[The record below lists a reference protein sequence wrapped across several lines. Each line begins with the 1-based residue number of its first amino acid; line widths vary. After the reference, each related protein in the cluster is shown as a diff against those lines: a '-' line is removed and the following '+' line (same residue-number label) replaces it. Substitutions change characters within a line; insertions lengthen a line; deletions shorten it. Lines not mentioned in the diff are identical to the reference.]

1 MPISE
6 ATRRKIIRAIIEEDI
21 SWSGS
26 LDNVD
31 FLSRIYDLDQLPSH
45 DGRLENAKG
54 DIRQHTIYNPGDW
67 DTNWIFDDERFNL
80 LSGPENEFLRFL
92 CEMIHPKVRPDEKEA
107 QSLLKMFN
115 EQVGPEGY
123 QIVEKT
129 TSFGKKR
136 YEPIGIL
143 PSTLGALEQVRDI
156 AEKLGSEY
164 LQKEIVRMTN
174 AIERDPEL
182 AIGTAKEFVET
193 ICKTILTERQKS
205 FKPNE
210 DLPNLVFM
218 TIKEV
223 MTVSAATSDKKVDAL
238 IKRIMGN
245 LNNLAGCLAELRN
258 LHGTGHGK
266 DMHAVTLEPRH
277 AALAVNAATTIVL
290 FLYQSNEKNIQKSA

>member
-6 ATRRKIIRAIIEEDI
+6 ATRRKIIRTIIEEDI

-26 LDNVD
+26 LDYVD

-45 DGRLENAKG
+45 DFRFKNAKE

-67 DTNWIFDDERFNL
+67 DTNWIINDERFNL
-80 LSGPENEFLRFL
+80 LAGPENEFLRFL
-92 CEMIHPKVRPDEKEA
+92 CEMIHPKVRPDDREA
-107 QSLLKMFN
+107 QNLLKMFN
-115 EQVGPEGY
+115 EQLGPEGY

-129 TSFGKKR
+129 TAFGKKR
-136 YEPIGIL
+136 YEPTGIF
-143 PSTLGALEQVRDI
+143 PKTLGALEEVRDI
-156 AEKLGSEY
+156 AEKLSSEY

-174 AIERDPEL
+174 ALEKDPEL

-193 ICKTILTERQKS
+193 ICKTILTERKKP
-205 FKPNE
+205 FKPDEN
-210 DLPNLVFM
+210 LQNLVFM
-218 TIKEV
+218 TINEV
-223 MTVSAATSDKKVDAL
+223 MTVSASGSDKKVDAL
-238 IKRIMGN
+238 IKRIIGN
-245 LNNLAGCLAELRN
+245 LNDLARCLAELRN

-290 FLYQSNEKNIQKSA
+290 FLYHSNEKNIPKSV